1 MFTGYSFALEYKLGD
16 KIVRFNGKSS
26 ELYEIEENVRP
37 NGLEITIIPKTS
49 LAVVSAYVDF
59 DFAYAL
65 SDKVYVNGYQSWST
79 SREYTAEDVQPGLMG
94 LGKYP
99 PVRNY
104 CRIFGDY
111 DFQTYS
117 GKKGKFHS
125 YSYTYVKRGEKIY
138 LFGSLSEKSGF
149 TVFHHDMAADRIS
162 VQKDVE
168 GVMLEEGQPYVLH
181 SIYWLE
187 GSYNDVFDK
196 YFDAAGIK
204 KPRFGRM
211 KGYTS
216 WYNYYGGITEEI
228 LSRDL
233 EGLATMG
240 DKADIFQI
248 DDGYQTAVGDWLTV
262 KEKKFPRGMKYLADK
277 IHSYGYKAGLW
288 LAPFNAQ
295 KSSKVVKNHP
305 DWLIKGDDGKPET
318 GSIAWGGAYTL
329 DLYNPE
335 AKEYIREVF
344 RCVFD
349 EWGFDM
355 VKLDFLYSECHTPRN
370 GKSRGTIMTE
380 AMEFL
385 RECAGDKIILGCGV
399 PLFPAF
405 GTVDFCRISS
415 DVGKSFKDPFYVKHS
430 NQEIVSTKS
439 AMNNTIFRR
448 HLDGRAF
455 INDPDVFYL
464 RENDLFGK
472 DKLFLR
478 SGYLKFTEEQ
488 KSLLAKVNSMCAN
501 VLFVSDNV
509 GGYGAEQRR
518 ALEKL
523 FGEENRTVVDA
534 SYVGKDCISIT
545 YLEGTELYK
554 LDFNT
559 ITGENKTVRA
569 D

>member
-1 MFTGYSFALEYKLGD
+1 MLSEYNFAMEYKLGD
-16 KIVRFNGKSS
+16 STVKFEGKSCD
-26 ELYEIEENVRP
+26 LYEIEENVRP
-37 NGLEITIIPKTS
+37 HGLEITIIPKTS
-49 LAVVSAYVDF
+49 FAPVSAYVDF
-59 DFAYAL
+59 DFSYAL

-79 SREYTAEDVQPGLMG
+79 SREYTADDVQPGLMG
-94 LGKYP
+94 LGKFA
-99 PVRNY
+99 PVKNY

-111 DFQTYS
+111 DFQDYS
-117 GKKGKFHS
+117 GKKGEFHS
-125 YSYTYVKRGEKIY
+125 YSYTYVKRGEKLY
-138 LFGSLSEKSGF
+138 LFGSLSERSGF
-149 TVFHHDMAADRIS
+149 TVFRHYMANDRIS

-168 GVMLEEGQPYVLH
+168 GVIFEAGQPYVLH
-181 SIYWLE
+181 SLYWQE

-196 YFDAAGIK
+196 YFEAAHIP

-233 EGLATMG
+233 EGLSVIG

-295 KSSKVVKNHP
+295 KSSKVAKEHP
-305 DWLIKGDDGKPET
+305 DWLIKNAEGKPEK

-329 DLYNPE
+329 DLYHPE

-349 EWGFDM
+349 DWGFDM

-430 NQEIVSTKS
+430 NQEIISTKS

-464 RENDLFGK
+464 RANDLSGK

-478 SGYLKFTEEQ
+478 SGYLQFTDEQ
-488 KSLLAKVNSMCAN
+488 KQLLAKINSMCAN

-523 FGEENRTVVDA
+523 FGEETKTVLDA
-534 SYVGKDCISIT
+534 SYVGKDRISVT
-545 YLEGTELYK
+545 YIEGTDLYK

-559 ITGENKTVRA
+559 VTGENKTVKA
-569 D
+569 